1 MLQGYGIVVGLSG
14 TGDSQQTPFTATLI
28 ENALK
33 KWGTAIDAT
42 RFRPKNVAAVS
53 ITAELP
59 PFAAPGNTI
68 DVTVSSI
75 GDAKSLEG
83 GTLLIAPLYGPS
95 NFETVITVA
104 QGAVSI
110 GGFNASAGGNT
121 VRKNHTNVGRIPGGG
136 IVERGVDTQTVFDGN
151 TLYFELYIPDLTTSQ
166 RVAGKTGT
174 AQKIEPDGSYSTKR
188 YQAWFVGAAPADQ
201 PRVVVAA
208 MIDEPRGY
216 IHTGGATA
224 APVFAQVTA
233 AALARDGILTE
244 PSLPLPEWARI
255 DWIPPWKTEKKPAA
269 PKPQPKVGAAP
280 PRRVAKAE
288 APARPTAAR
297 TKDATQATPQAPRS
311 GARSEATRG
320 LASREPSEVP
330 GVASEVTRLGD
341 RILLPDFRGQ
351 SPEQVRGQL
360 AAAGIRLQASG
371 SGRAVA
377 QDPAPGTIV
386 RGGSIRV
393 RFAAGG
399 GAR

>member
-1 MLQGYGIVVGLSG
+1 M
-14 TGDSQQTPFTATLI
+14 
-28 ENALK
+28 
-33 KWGTAIDAT
+33 
-42 RFRPKNVAAVS
+42 VA
-53 ITAELP
+53 
-59 PFAAPGNTI
+59 
-68 DVTVSSI
+68 
-75 GDAKSLEG
+75 
-83 GTLLIAPLYGPS
+83 
-95 NFETVITVA
+95 
-104 QGAVSI
+104 
-110 GGFNASAGGNT
+110 
-121 VRKNHTNVGRIPGGG
+121 
-136 IVERGVDTQTVFDGN
+136 
-151 TLYFELYIPDLTTSQ
+151 YFEKDDRARDCET
-166 RVAGKTGT
+166 RVHA
-174 AQKIEPDGSYSTKR
+174 PR
-188 YQAWFVGAAPADQ
+188 HAAA
-201 PRVVVAA
+201 
-208 MIDEPRGY
+208 I
-216 IHTGGATA
+216 
-224 APVFAQVTA
+224 A

-320 LASREPSEVP
+320 LASREANEVP
-330 GVASEVTRLGD
+330 GKSEVTRLGD

-351 SPEQVRGQL
+351 SPERVRGQL

-399 GAR
+399 GAQ